1 MYGSA
6 SNGELGALLCGILI
20 GLFLRLGKPWR
31 RRRRSG
37 SAQPYRLKTRR
48 PKRVA

>member
-31 RRRRSG
+31 KSRRSG
-37 SAQPYRLKTRR
+37 SAKPYRLKTRR
-48 PKRVA
+48 PKQVA